1 MSVREEIK
9 GAVAIVTI
17 DRPEVRNSIDGPTA
31 QVMNEIWDRLEV
43 DDRVNAVVLTGAG
56 DRSFCAGLDLKA
68 VKIESPEMVNQV
80 VLPETGWCG
89 IAQRHF
95 PKPLIAAVNGP
106 ALGGG
111 LELALACD
119 LIVAAEG
126 TYFAATEV
134 TLGALPDG
142 GACIRLP
149 HWVPLPLA
157 KEMLFTGAPLEV
169 ERAYHAGLVNRIAP
183 AGKAVDVALELA
195 EVIAANPPPSVTSI
209 KRLVHQV
216 LDVPEDQAWPLNNR
230 YLQWSIGTGNFAE
243 GTSAFV
249 EHRSATFHDTEG
261 FDATEGSD

>member
-1 MSVREEIK
+1 MSVLRERK
-9 GAVAIVTI
+9 GSVEIVTI

-31 QVMNEIWDRLEV
+31 HALNQIWDELET
-43 DDRVNAVVLTGAG
+43 DNEVNVVILTGSG
-56 DRSFCAGLDLKA
+56 DRCFCAGLDLKA
-68 VKIESPEMVNQV
+68 VKTESPEMVNQV

-95 PKPLIAAVNGP
+95 PKPLIAAINGP

-111 LELALACD
+111 LELALSCD
-119 LIVAAEG
+119 LIVAAQG

-142 GACIRLP
+142 GACLRLP
-149 HWVPLPLA
+149 HWIPLPLA
-157 KEMLFTGAPLEV
+157 KEMLFTGAPLDV
-169 ERAYHAGLVNRIAP
+169 ERAYHAGLVNRIA
-183 AGKAVDVALELA
+183 AKGKAVEAALELA
-195 EVIAANPPPSVTSI
+195 NVIAGNPAPSVTSI

-216 LDVPEDQAWPLNNR
+216 LDVPESAAWELNNR

-249 EHRSATFHDTEG
+249 EHRKASFQDTEDYDG
-261 FDATEGSD
+261 N